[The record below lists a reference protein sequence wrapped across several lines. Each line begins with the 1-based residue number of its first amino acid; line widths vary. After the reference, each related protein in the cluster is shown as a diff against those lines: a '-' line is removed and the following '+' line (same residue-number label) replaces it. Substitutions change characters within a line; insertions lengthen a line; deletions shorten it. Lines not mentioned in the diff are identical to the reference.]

1 MDTLVETP
9 WGEDSEDEEVV
20 EPSPDV
26 EEIDEISKDD
36 PLEEKEIHDVLAL
49 PIRAR
54 PLFLNNEED
63 VVEFTLSESKDGL
76 ESASIIVGEGLFR
89 VVETKMHQDGVPRI
103 DLKMALDS
111 EVTGFQHIVEKP
123 TAIEM
128 GVSGGLLLI
137 GLILCIFPFSF
148 TMVLGIATI
157 LFGIKFAP
165 NYLERHRLVFSSCG
179 NTHVYEINPIYVFKP
194 TFRASMALIGP
205 ALAEYMKTGEIDS
218 STIDELH
225 LGLRAPSP
233 AHEPLQIAAPPQL
246 NEQMPVGPPALVE
259 IPVAS
264 SSPIMETTTP
274 NIQTQTPAEVAPT
287 GGETVIIPAPPQAIP
302 QPNPLPPPQAIPQ
315 PNPLPTPQAIPQPN
329 PLPTPQA
336 IPQPNPLPTPQA
348 IPQPTP
354 LPPPPQI
361 VPQPNP
367 LPLPSAAI
375 PQPTPLPLPPAM
387 LPSQPSMQGF
397 DTASLPL
404 DAPLPEAPRIPV
416 AAAPQ
421 EQTISQEEQDAL
433 MDELL

>member
-20 EPSPDV
+20 EPTPDV
-26 EEIDEISKDD
+26 EEIDEISKED

-49 PIRAR
+49 PIRAK

-76 ESASIIVGEGLFR
+76 ESSSIIVGEGLFR

-111 EVTGFQHIVEKP
+111 EVTGFQHIIEKP

-205 ALAEYMKTGEIDS
+205 TLAEYMKTGEINS

-225 LGLRAPSP
+225 LGLRSPIP

-287 GGETVIIPAPPQAIP
+287 EGETVIIPAPPQAIP

-315 PNPLPTPQAIPQPN
+315 PNPLPPPQAIPQPN
-329 PLPTPQA
+329 PLPPPQA

-361 VPQPNP
+361 V
-367 LPLPSAAI
+367 

>member
-49 PIRAR
+49 PIRAK

-287 GGETVIIPAPPQAIP
+287 EGETVVIPAPPQAIP
-302 QPNPLPPPQAIPQ
+302 QPNPLPP
-315 PNPLPTPQAIPQPN
+315 PQAIPQPN

-367 LPLPSAAI
+367 LPLPPAVT

>member
-336 IPQPNPLPTPQA
+336 IPQP
-348 IPQPTP
+348 TP

-367 LPLPSAAI
+367 LLLPPAVT

>member
-1 MDTLVETP
+1 LTLDLSMDTLVETP

-20 EPSPDV
+20 EPTPDV
-26 EEIDEISKDD
+26 EEIDEISKED

-49 PIRAR
+49 PIRAK

-76 ESASIIVGEGLFR
+76 ESSSIIVGEGLFR

-287 GGETVIIPAPPQAIP
+287 EGETVIIPAPPQAIP

-315 PNPLPTPQAIPQPN
+315 PNPLPP
-329 PLPTPQA
+329 PQA

-361 VPQPNP
+361 V
-367 LPLPSAAI
+367 

>member
-287 GGETVIIPAPPQAIP
+287 EGETVIIPAPPQAIP

-336 IPQPNPLPTPQA
+336 IPQP
-348 IPQPTP
+348 TP

-361 VPQPNP
+361 V
-367 LPLPSAAI
+367 

>member
-76 ESASIIVGEGLFR
+76 ESSSIIVGEGLFR

-111 EVTGFQHIVEKP
+111 EVTGFQHIIEKP

-287 GGETVIIPAPPQAIP
+287 EGETVVIPA
-302 QPNPLPPPQAIPQ
+302 PPQAIPQ

>member
-287 GGETVIIPAPPQAIP
+287 EGETVVIPAPPQAIP

-329 PLPTPQA
+329 PLPIPQA

-361 VPQPNP
+361 V
-367 LPLPSAAI
+367 

>member
-1 MDTLVETP
+1 
-9 WGEDSEDEEVV
+9 
-20 EPSPDV
+20 
-26 EEIDEISKDD
+26 
-36 PLEEKEIHDVLAL
+36 
-49 PIRAR
+49 
-54 PLFLNNEED
+54 
-63 VVEFTLSESKDGL
+63 
-76 ESASIIVGEGLFR
+76 
-89 VVETKMHQDGVPRI
+89 
-103 DLKMALDS
+103 
-111 EVTGFQHIVEKP
+111 
-123 TAIEM
+123 
-128 GVSGGLLLI
+128 
-137 GLILCIFPFSF
+137 
-148 TMVLGIATI
+148 MVLGIATI

-287 GGETVIIPAPPQAIP
+287 EGETVVIPAPPQAIP

-336 IPQPNPLPTPQA
+336 IPQP
-348 IPQPTP
+348 TP

-361 VPQPNP
+361 
-367 LPLPSAAI
+367 L

>member
-20 EPSPDV
+20 ESAPAAEESDV
-26 EEIDEISKDD
+26 ISKED

-49 PIRAR
+49 PIRAL
-54 PLFLNNEED
+54 PLFLNNGED

-123 TAIEM
+123 TVIEM

-165 NYLERHRLVFSSCG
+165 NYLEQHRLVFSSCG
-179 NTHVYEINPIYVFKP
+179 STHTYDINPISVFKP

-205 ALAEYMKTGEIDS
+205 TLAEYMKTGEIDS
-218 STIDELH
+218 SSINELH
-225 LGLRAPSP
+225 SSLRSPIP

-246 NEQMPVGPPALVE
+246 NEQVPLGPPGLVE

-264 SSPIMETTTP
+264 SSPIMEMTTP
-274 NIQTQTPAEVAPT
+274 NSQTQTPAEVT
-287 GGETVIIPAPPQAIP
+287 STEEKTVIIPA
-302 QPNPLPPPQAIPQ
+302 PPQAIPQ

-348 IPQPTP
+348 IPQPTT

-361 VPQPNP
+361 VPQPNR
-367 LPLPSAAI
+367 LPLPPAVT
-375 PQPTPLPLPPAM
+375 PQPTPLPLPPAV
-387 LPSQPSMQGF
+387 LPSQPSVQGF

>member
-20 EPSPDV
+20 ESAPAA
-26 EEIDEISKDD
+26 EEIDAISKED

-49 PIRAR
+49 PIRAK

-103 DLKMALDS
+103 DLKMALES
-111 EVTGFQHIVEKP
+111 ELTGFQHIVEKP

-148 TMVLGIATI
+148 TMVLGVATI
-157 LFGIKFAP
+157 LFGIKYTP

-179 NTHVYEINPIYVFKP
+179 STHMYDINPIRLFKP
-194 TFRASMALIGP
+194 TFQASMALIGP
-205 ALAEYMKTGEIDS
+205 TLAEYMKTGDIDS
-218 STIDELH
+218 SSIDELH
-225 LGLRAPSP
+225 SSLRSPIP

-246 NEQMPVGPPALVE
+246 NEQMPVGPPAIAE
-259 IPVAS
+259 IPIAS
-264 SSPIMETTTP
+264 TSPMMEITTP
-274 NIQTQTPAEVAPT
+274 NINTQTPAEVTPT
-287 GGETVIIPAPPQAIP
+287 EEKTVVIPAPPQAIP
-302 QPNPLPPPQAIPQ
+302 QLIPLPSPQAIPQ
-315 PNPLPTPQAIPQPN
+315 PN
-329 PLPTPQA
+329 
-336 IPQPNPLPTPQA
+336 
-348 IPQPTP
+348 P

-367 LPLPSAAI
+367 LPLPPSVI
-375 PQPTPLPLPPAM
+375 PQPTPLPLPPAI

>member
-49 PIRAR
+49 PIRAK

-148 TMVLGIATI
+148 TMILGIATI

-287 GGETVIIPAPPQAIP
+287 EGETVIIPAPPQAIP

-315 PNPLPTPQAIPQPN
+315 PNPLPTPQAIPQP
-329 PLPTPQA
+329 
-336 IPQPNPLPTPQA
+336 
-348 IPQPTP
+348 TP

-361 VPQPNP
+361 V
-367 LPLPSAAI
+367 

>member
-49 PIRAR
+49 PIRAK

-148 TMVLGIATI
+148 TMILGIATI

-287 GGETVIIPAPPQAIP
+287 EGETVIIPAPPQAIPHPNPLPPPQAIP

-315 PNPLPTPQAIPQPN
+315 PNPLPTPQAIPQP
-329 PLPTPQA
+329 
-336 IPQPNPLPTPQA
+336 
-348 IPQPTP
+348 TP

-361 VPQPNP
+361 V
-367 LPLPSAAI
+367 

>member
-274 NIQTQTPAEVAPT
+274 NIQTQTPAEVTPT
-287 GGETVIIPAPPQAIP
+287 EEKTVIIPA
-302 QPNPLPPPQAIPQ
+302 PPQAIPQ

-354 LPPPPQI
+354 VPPPPQI
-361 VPQPNP
+361 V
-367 LPLPSAAI
+367 

>member
-287 GGETVIIPAPPQAIP
+287 EGETVIIPAPPQAIP

-336 IPQPNPLPTPQA
+336 IPQP
-348 IPQPTP
+348 TP

-361 VPQPNP
+361 
-367 LPLPSAAI
+367 L

>member
-20 EPSPDV
+20 KPSPDV

-274 NIQTQTPAEVAPT
+274 NIQTQTPAEAAPT
-287 GGETVIIPAPPQAIP
+287 EGETVVIPA
-302 QPNPLPPPQAIPQ
+302 PPQAIPQ

-387 LPSQPSMQGF
+387 LPSQPSMQVF

>member
-49 PIRAR
+49 PIRAK

-111 EVTGFQHIVEKP
+111 EVTGFQHIIEKP

-287 GGETVIIPAPPQAIP
+287 EGETVVIPAPPQAIP
-302 QPNPLPPPQAIPQ
+302 QPNPLPP
-315 PNPLPTPQAIPQPN
+315 
-329 PLPTPQA
+329 PQA

-367 LPLPSAAI
+367 LPLPPAVT

>member
-287 GGETVIIPAPPQAIP
+287 EGETVVIPAPPQAIP

-336 IPQPNPLPTPQA
+336 IPQP
-348 IPQPTP
+348 TP

-361 VPQPNP
+361 V
-367 LPLPSAAI
+367 